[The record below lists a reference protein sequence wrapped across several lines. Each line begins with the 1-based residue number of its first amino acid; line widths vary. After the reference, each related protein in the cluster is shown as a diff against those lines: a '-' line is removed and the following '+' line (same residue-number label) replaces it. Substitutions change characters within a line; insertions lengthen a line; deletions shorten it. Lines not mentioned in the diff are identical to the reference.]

1 MSLNLPDRLE
11 PYRSGVFQEI
21 TVRTFPHWRK
31 SCFSSQISVITNI
44 LLVLLVCRHLMNK
57 LDLESFSKLCWLG
70 LWSRSGALKFLL
82 RMQQTKNNCHDE
94 ISLLILFRLSQF
106 CPVQQK
112 GREVAKYLIDNRRQ
126 RYLSFSEAFRGIFQF
141 NCIALR
147 RSILISIEHARTFSI
162 SINGTAF
169 PGLC

>member
-82 RMQQTKNNCHDE
+82 RMQQTKNNKSWRNFSFDFVQTFLVLSGTAE
-94 ISLLILFRLSQF
+94 RPWGSKIFNWQQEAKISFFFRRHF
-106 CPVQQK
+106 V
-112 GREVAKYLIDNRRQ
+112 
-126 RYLSFSEAFRGIFQF
+126 SFS
-141 NCIALR
+141 N
-147 RSILISIEHARTFSI
+147 LIVLPLGEVF
-162 SINGTAF
+162 
-169 PGLC
+169 